1 MKKLL
6 TFALTLSIAAST
18 LSFAENLKEKVC
30 VVREQFSD
38 SSKKWIKKNAEY
50 LRQQGFSKESKFME
64 KIDGN
69 TFGSGF
75 VYVAPDGTNYIV
87 TNRHVV
93 SSCEKAS
100 VQFEQEDGSY
110 KTYNNLKVLA
120 SDRDLD
126 LALLSFP
133 KGENPFASGMTV
145 SSRAVSDGEEVWS
158 AGFPGLGAEPSWQL
172 GKGTVTNATTR
183 IKALVDPEVS
193 TLIQHSAPVDSG
205 NSGGP
210 LLRKNASG
218 SYEVVGVNTWKVSF
232 RQSTNIS
239 MPVSSLKKF
248 IEKATSAPAP
258 QSLDKRISAFTKE
271 LKEDEVSCSKIE
283 KFLSKKYV
291 GKSGAETFAYVMRN
305 SSTADYAYTS
315 ASFAEYPLSGFY
327 AALAVD
333 IKNTLTKDD
342 FAKNCKIVKP
352 QQLDDG
358 SYSVELINGKTIYY
372 TLWSQQAEAE
382 GSSWCIDSIGEG
394 KYSESDEL
402 KEKQAAEAK
411 KAKNNSKDSKKAD
424 SKKKIASENEFDE
437 EVELSS
443 PKKSF
448 SSDLVFELPYEI
460 TVSGGL
466 MNAPSDKLSPGAR
479 LTYSFISWLSVL
491 VQVDSIKTGD
501 DSNLMASGG
510 LKLNVPINYN
520 SFYIIPYALA
530 GLNMGLLS
538 TDLGLGYFAGAG
550 LEVGYHFE
558 VFGIFAFAE
567 FTKQTIKTHY
577 DWEDETIE
585 KTRPSIGIGLSF

>member
-1 MKKLL
+1 MKKLI
-6 TFALTLSIAAST
+6 FIAFLLAAGT
-18 LSFAENLKEKVC
+18 LSFTENLKEKVC
-30 VVREQFSD
+30 IVREQFSD

-50 LRQQGFSKESKFME
+50 LRQQGFAKQSKLME

-110 KTYNNLKVLA
+110 KTYSNLKVLA

-133 KGENPFASGMTV
+133 KGENPFAKGM
-145 SSRAVSDGEEVWS
+145 SIASLSVSDGEEVWS

-183 IKALVDPEVS
+183 IKALVDPEVT

-210 LLRKNASG
+210 LLRKNSSG

-258 QSLDKRISAFTKE
+258 QSLDKRIAAFVKE
-271 LKEDEVSCSKIE
+271 LKEKDVSCNKIE

-291 GKSGAETFAYVMRN
+291 GKSGAETFVYVMRN
-305 SSTADYAYTS
+305 ASSADYGYA
-315 ASFAEYPLSGFY
+315 AVSFEEYPLSGFY

-342 FAKNCKIVKP
+342 FAKDCKIVKP
-352 QQLDDG
+352 QQQDDG

-402 KEKQAAEAK
+402 KEKQKAE
-411 KAKNNSKDSKKAD
+411 SKKAEKKSQNSKKGN
-424 SKKKIASENEFDE
+424 SKKKQT
-437 EVELSS
+437 
-443 PKKSF
+443 KK
-448 SSDLVFELPYEI
+448 
-460 TVSGGL
+460 
-466 MNAPSDKLSPGAR
+466 
-479 LTYSFISWLSVL
+479 
-491 VQVDSIKTGD
+491 
-501 DSNLMASGG
+501 
-510 LKLNVPINYN
+510 
-520 SFYIIPYALA
+520 
-530 GLNMGLLS
+530 
-538 TDLGLGYFAGAG
+538 
-550 LEVGYHFE
+550 
-558 VFGIFAFAE
+558 
-567 FTKQTIKTHY
+567 
-577 DWEDETIE
+577 
-585 KTRPSIGIGLSF
+585 